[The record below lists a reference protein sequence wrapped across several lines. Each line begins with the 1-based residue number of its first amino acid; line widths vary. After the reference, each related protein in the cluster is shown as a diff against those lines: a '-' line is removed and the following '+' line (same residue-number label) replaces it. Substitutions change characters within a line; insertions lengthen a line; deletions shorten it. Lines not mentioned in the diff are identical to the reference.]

1 MKNHFRG
8 KISVKLAFAGVGS
21 VIALSFCFG
30 VWFGKTGKTVE
41 TLPVANAQS
50 EAAFNADF
58 SLFWDSV
65 KLIKNK
71 YFDANKVTDEQI
83 LYGAIR
89 GAFQSLNDPY
99 STFFEPSDAKKFHE
113 DLEGVFGGIG
123 AEIGLKNG
131 QIVIVA
137 PLKGNPAEKA
147 GFKAGDRILE
157 VNGTSTAGLAVED
170 AVKIIRGQ
178 PDTVVKLLIMRDGW
192 SDAKEFEITRAII
205 NVPTL
210 EWETKEGN
218 IVYLKLHNFNSNL
231 PDLMYLSAISML
243 MQRPNGIVLDLRN
256 NPGGFL
262 DVSIDTASWFLQ
274 RGKTVVRERFNAN
287 SEDRY
292 IANGNASLSQIPIVV
307 LINGGSASASEIL
320 AGALRDARG
329 AKLVGEKTF
338 GKGTV
343 QEVRDLRNGS
353 SVKISIAEWLTPNGD
368 SINNKGLNPDYEVK
382 LTEDDTNNGVDPQL
396 DKALE
401 VLKEELKTFA
411 R

>member
-1 MKNHFRG
+1 MYIG
-8 KISVKLAFAGVGS
+8 
-21 VIALSFCFG
+21 
-30 VWFGKTGKTVE
+30 
-41 TLPVANAQS
+41 
-50 EAAFNADF
+50 
-58 SLFWDSV
+58 DSA
-65 KLIKNK
+65 K
-71 YFDANKVTDEQI
+71 Y
-83 LYGAIR
+83 
-89 GAFQSLNDPY
+89 
-99 STFFEPSDAKKFHE
+99 
-113 DLEGVFGGIG
+113 
-123 AEIGLKNG
+123 
-131 QIVIVA
+131 
-137 PLKGNPAEKA
+137 
-147 GFKAGDRILE
+147 
-157 VNGTSTAGLAVED
+157 
-170 AVKIIRGQ
+170 
-178 PDTVVKLLIMRDGW
+178 
-192 SDAKEFEITRAII
+192 
-205 NVPTL
+205 
-210 EWETKEGN
+210 
-218 IVYLKLHNFNSNL
+218 
-231 PDLMYLSAISML
+231 
-243 MQRPNGIVLDLRN
+243 
-256 NPGGFL
+256 L